1 MMNNV
6 NKRKVMNNEREVI
19 NMNKLALIDV
29 DGTLV
34 SAIDFDEV
42 GAKMPGYIDEWN
54 KRTLDAEVFSE
65 GVKQLKRLHALGYV
79 LIVVTARDT
88 TCKPFT
94 VKKLKEM
101 GVYHMITG
109 VWHRPV
115 SMNGLAPSYVKDVL
129 IPRIENRYKNKFVV
143 AMEDS
148 NHAIMK
154 KHNLV
159 VIDANTYNKG
169 EK

>member
-1 MMNNV
+1 MQ
-6 NKRKVMNNEREVI
+6 
-19 NMNKLALIDV
+19 MNKLALIDI

-34 SAIDFDEV
+34 SLTDFDETK
-42 GAKMPGYIDEWN
+42 AKVPEYINYWN
-54 KRTLDAEVFSE
+54 KQTMNAEVLYE
-65 GVKQLKRLHALGYV
+65 GVKQLKRLYALGYV

-115 SMNGLAPSYVKDVL
+115 AMNGLEPSDVKNVL

-154 KHNLV
+154 KHNIV

>member
-1 MMNNV
+1 
-6 NKRKVMNNEREVI
+6 
-19 NMNKLALIDV
+19 MNKLALIDV

-34 SAIDFDEV
+34 SLTDFDETK
-42 GAKMPGYIDEWN
+42 AKVPEYINYWN
-54 KRTLDAEVFSE
+54 KQTTDAEVLHE
-65 GVKQLKRLHALGYV
+65 GVRQLKRLYALGYI

-88 TCKPFT
+88 TCKRFT

-115 SMNGLAPSYVKDVL
+115 AMNGLAPSHVKNVL

-154 KHNLV
+154 KHNIV
-159 VIDANTYNKG
+159 VIDANTYNQGGK
-169 EK
+169 